1 MFLILIANQL
11 FCLPMGSLAVHSKEL
26 QALQIRKF
34 RQPLHRHDVWPF
46 LALYAA
52 DLAVI
57 LYYATR
63 FQWCV

>member
-1 MFLILIANQL
+1 
-11 FCLPMGSLAVHSKEL
+11 MGSLAVHSKEL